1 MSRRSKLRK
10 VLLQHPD
17 VVQAYVVGVPDQAKG
32 EIVGAAVELRA
43 GAITD
48 TASIIALCRERLAS
62 YKVPIQLAFRTAQ
75 LPVSSTLS
83 GHSASV
89 EIETPTSY
97 GRRARWTVA
106 GRTARR
112 FTLRRAETWTGNNY
126 LCLDEL
132 KTHGVLCVPPSWTL
146 AASFSIRI
154 TTVFRMKKDS
164 V

>member
-89 EIETPTSY
+89 EIENSNKLWPAGPVD
-97 GRRARWTVA
+97 GRWPDSPSFYV
-106 GRTARR
+106 TACR
-112 FTLRRAETWTGNNY
+112 N
-126 LCLDEL
+126 LDGQQL
-132 KTHGVLCVPPSWTL
+132 SMLG
-146 AASFSIRI
+146 
-154 TTVFRMKKDS
+154 
-164 V
+164 